1 MLLVNFID
9 SVSSGYPNTEKKADV
24 QWSILVNETLAF
36 SSFYIKTT
44 TKQTIKETKAEVLV
58 IKMEW

>member
-24 QWSILVNETLAF
+24 QCSIFDKIPGIWLVDETLAF
-36 SSFYIKTT
+36 SSFLYKNYNKTEQ
-44 TKQTIKETKAEVLV
+44 KRN
-58 IKMEW
+58 

>member
-36 SSFYIKTT
+36 SSFWYKNYNKTEQ
-44 TKQTIKETKAEVLV
+44 KRN
-58 IKMEW
+58 